1 MAKKKR
7 MELANG
13 SEAST
18 KNISKAKSEPE
29 QETPDVSKAIP
40 KLKTAY
46 GKTIPPISK
55 MVGYVK
61 SAVIGQDEPVTS
73 VITAI
78 YRSICMNIKDVI
90 LVIGGTGTGKS
101 EILKQIANKM
111 GVPYTVE
118 DSTEYTKAGYV
129 GANVQDIIEHLVV
142 SAGYNFDKAQYGC
155 IFLDEIDKKVST
167 NKEDI
172 AGTEVLKSL
181 LKFVEGKKM
190 ILNTYMEEE
199 GEVFPAEVEFDT
211 SHLTIVFSGAFEG
224 LDKIRDKRLKKNV
237 LGFSSYSENEQSNRY
252 TKKDLVEYGM
262 PEEFVGRISTIV
274 ELNKLSEDDLVQI
287 LKRSRISILKTYK
300 NELKKMG
307 ITYVKIYEQVYKE
320 IASEA
325 MKLGTGARELN
336 NVVNYVFEK
345 IVFDVLNSRGKFT
358 KCELYEG
365 IVLDNTKYK
374 LS

>member
-1 MAKKKR
+1 MAKKER
-7 MELANG
+7 MKVAKG
-13 SEAST
+13 GEAST
-18 KNISKAKSEPE
+18 KSIPEAKSETE

-55 MVGYVK
+55 TINYVK
-61 SAVIGQDEPVTS
+61 SAVIGQDEPLTS
-73 VITAI
+73 AVTAI
-78 YRSICMNIKDVI
+78 YRSMCMSIKDVI
-90 LVIGGTGTGKS
+90 LVIGGTGSGKT
-101 EILKQIANKM
+101 EILKQIAKRMNF
-111 GVPYTVE
+111 PYTVE

-129 GANVQDIIEHLVV
+129 GANVQDIIEHLVA

-155 IFLDEIDKKVST
+155 IILDEIDKKVST
-167 NKEDI
+167 NKEDV

-190 ILNTYMEEE
+190 ILNAYMEED
-199 GEVFPAEVEFDT
+199 GEVFQKEIEFDT
-211 SHLTIVFSGAFEG
+211 SHLTIIFSGAFEG
-224 LDKIRDKRLKKNV
+224 LDKIRDKRLKKNA
-237 LGFSSYSENEQSNRY
+237 LGFSSFSENEQSNRY

-262 PEEFVGRISTIV
+262 PAEFVGRISTIV

-325 MKLGTGARELN
+325 IKAGTGARELN
-336 NVVNYVFEK
+336 NIVNYVFEK
-345 IVFDVLNSRGKFT
+345 IVYDVLNSPGSFT

>member
-1 MAKKKR
+1 MAKKENMNATR
-7 MELANG
+7 G

-18 KNISKAKSEPE
+18 KSFPKAKSEIE
-29 QETPDVSKAIP
+29 QKTPDVCKVIP
-40 KLKTAY
+40 KLKTSY
-46 GKTIPPISK
+46 GKTIPPISN
-55 MVGYVK
+55 MVNYVT
-61 SAVIGQDEPVTS
+61 SAVIGQDGPVTS
-73 VITAI
+73 VVTAI
-78 YRSICMNIKDVI
+78 YRSMCMNIKDVI

-111 GVPYTVE
+111 GVPYTME
-118 DSTEYTKAGYV
+118 DTTEYTKAGYI
-129 GANVQDIIEHLVV
+129 GANVQDIIEKLVV
-142 SAGYNFDKAQYGC
+142 SANYDFNKAQYGC

-190 ILNTYMEEE
+190 ILNAYMEED
-199 GEVFPAEVEFDT
+199 GEALPVEMEFDT

-224 LDKIRDKRLKKNV
+224 LDKIRDKRLKRNV
-237 LGFSSYSENEQSNRY
+237 LGFSSYKENEQSSRY

-274 ELNKLSEDDLVQI
+274 ELNTLSEDDLIQI

-307 ITYVKIYEQVYKE
+307 ITYVKIHEQVYKE

-325 MKLGTGARELN
+325 IKLGTGARELN

-345 IVFDVLNSRGKFT
+345 IVFDVLNSPGKFT

-365 IVLDNTKYK
+365 IVFDNTMYK